1 MEGDYLNQLFRI
13 SHLNVDDALRIHA
26 SPHEPHQHDYE
37 TLIIGI
43 QGQLEHFVDFKTTI
57 IEAPLISFIAKG
69 KVHSINTQ
77 LVNGQFDVWVLRFK
91 SEFIAETVFQLYAS
105 YHNNA
110 NHLLQKDTCFD
121 RLSHVCE
128 LMNHEMA
135 VPSPDL
141 SVVRH
146 LLSALIIMIESE
158 RKKHSP
164 SDQITDIN
172 QNETFIN
179 FLKIVEANFRRPVGV
194 EFYAEKLFMSARN
207 LNLIC
212 QRIMDQSVTELI
224 ETRKLT
230 EAKNLLT
237 STNKSISE
245 IGFELGFNE
254 KAYFSNV
261 FKKKTGQ
268 TPTEFRQEMRQ
279 LIS

>member
-1 MEGDYLNQLFRI
+1 
-13 SHLNVDDALRIHA
+13 
-26 SPHEPHQHDYE
+26 
-37 TLIIGI
+37 
-43 QGQLEHFVDFKTTI
+43 
-57 IEAPLISFIAKG
+57 
-69 KVHSINTQ
+69 
-77 LVNGQFDVWVLRFK
+77 
-91 SEFIAETVFQLYAS
+91 
-105 YHNNA
+105 
-110 NHLLQKDTCFD
+110 
-121 RLSHVCE
+121 
-128 LMNHEMA
+128 
-135 VPSPDL
+135 
-141 SVVRH
+141 
-146 LLSALIIMIESE
+146 MIESE

-164 SDQITDIN
+164 SDQSTTIN

>member
-1 MEGDYLNQLFRI
+1 MEQDYLNQLFRI
-13 SHLNVDDALRIHA
+13 SRLNADDALRIHA

-57 IEAPLISFIAKG
+57 IDAPLISFITKG

-77 LVNGQFDVWVLRFK
+77 LVNDQFDVWVLRFK
-91 SEFIAETVFQLYAS
+91 SEFIAEIVFQMYAS

-110 NHLLQKDTCFD
+110 NHLFQKDTCFD
-121 RLSHVCE
+121 RLSNVCE
-128 LMNHEMA
+128 LMNQEMGA
-135 VPSPDL
+135 TSPDL

-146 LLSALIIMIESE
+146 LLSALIIMIKSE
-158 RKKHSP
+158 RKKNS
-164 SDQITDIN
+164 SNDQATAIN

-179 FLKIVEANFRRPVGV
+179 FLKILEANFRRPLGV
-194 EFYAEKLFMSARN
+194 DFYAEKLFMSSRN

-230 EAKNLLT
+230 EAKNLLA

>member
-1 MEGDYLNQLFRI
+1 MPLN
-13 SHLNVDDALRIHA
+13 
-26 SPHEPHQHDYE
+26 
-37 TLIIGI
+37 
-43 QGQLEHFVDFKTTI
+43 
-57 IEAPLISFIAKG
+57 
-69 KVHSINTQ
+69 
-77 LVNGQFDVWVLRFK
+77 
-91 SEFIAETVFQLYAS
+91 
-105 YHNNA
+105 
-110 NHLLQKDTCFD
+110 
-121 RLSHVCE
+121 
-128 LMNHEMA
+128 
-135 VPSPDL
+135 
-141 SVVRH
+141 
-146 LLSALIIMIESE
+146 
-158 RKKHSP
+158 P
-164 SDQITDIN
+164 SDQSTAIN

>member
-1 MEGDYLNQLFRI
+1 
-13 SHLNVDDALRIHA
+13 
-26 SPHEPHQHDYE
+26 
-37 TLIIGI
+37 
-43 QGQLEHFVDFKTTI
+43 
-57 IEAPLISFIAKG
+57 
-69 KVHSINTQ
+69 
-77 LVNGQFDVWVLRFK
+77 
-91 SEFIAETVFQLYAS
+91 
-105 YHNNA
+105 
-110 NHLLQKDTCFD
+110 
-121 RLSHVCE
+121 
-128 LMNHEMA
+128 
-135 VPSPDL
+135 
-141 SVVRH
+141 
-146 LLSALIIMIESE
+146 MIESE

-164 SDQITDIN
+164 SDQSTAIN

>member
-13 SHLNVDDALRIHA
+13 SRLNVDDALRIHA

-141 SVVRH
+141 SVVSKNTA
-146 LLSALIIMIESE
+146 LSTNAPPNQPAAL
-158 RKKHSP
+158 KHSFQKSHTHSVP
-164 SDQITDIN
+164 STGSRWQVT
-172 QNETFIN
+172 
-179 FLKIVEANFRRPVGV
+179 A
-194 EFYAEKLFMSARN
+194 AR
-207 LNLIC
+207 
-212 QRIMDQSVTELI
+212 
-224 ETRKLT
+224 TRL
-230 EAKNLLT
+230 
-237 STNKSISE
+237 
-245 IGFELGFNE
+245 
-254 KAYFSNV
+254 
-261 FKKKTGQ
+261 
-268 TPTEFRQEMRQ
+268 MR
-279 LIS
+279 LSP

>member
-1 MEGDYLNQLFRI
+1 M
-13 SHLNVDDALRIHA
+13 
-26 SPHEPHQHDYE
+26 
-37 TLIIGI
+37 
-43 QGQLEHFVDFKTTI
+43 
-57 IEAPLISFIAKG
+57 
-69 KVHSINTQ
+69 HSINTQ

-135 VPSPDL
+135 ATSPDL

-164 SDQITDIN
+164 SDQSTAIN

>member
-1 MEGDYLNQLFRI
+1 MF
-13 SHLNVDDALRIHA
+13 
-26 SPHEPHQHDYE
+26 
-37 TLIIGI
+37 
-43 QGQLEHFVDFKTTI
+43 
-57 IEAPLISFIAKG
+57 
-69 KVHSINTQ
+69 
-77 LVNGQFDVWVLRFK
+77 
-91 SEFIAETVFQLYAS
+91 
-105 YHNNA
+105 
-110 NHLLQKDTCFD
+110 
-121 RLSHVCE
+121 
-128 LMNHEMA
+128 
-135 VPSPDL
+135 
-141 SVVRH
+141 
-146 LLSALIIMIESE
+146 
-158 RKKHSP
+158 
-164 SDQITDIN
+164 
-172 QNETFIN
+172 

-245 IGFELGFNE
+245 IGFEIGFNE

>member
-13 SHLNVDDALRIHA
+13 SRLNVDDALRIHA
-26 SPHEPHQHDYE
+26 APHEPHQHDYE
-37 TLIIGI
+37 TLIIGT
-43 QGQLEHFVDFKTTI
+43 QGRLEHFVDFKTTVV
-57 IEAPLISFIAKG
+57 EAPLISFIAKG
-69 KVHSINTQ
+69 KVHSINTE

-110 NHLLQKDTCFD
+110 NHIFQKDTCFD
-121 RLSHVCE
+121 RLTTICE
-128 LMNHEMA
+128 IMTKEMA

-158 RKKHSP
+158 RKKNSHN
-164 SDQITDIN
+164 DQATTIN

-230 EAKNLLT
+230 EAKNLLAG
-237 STNKSISE
+237 TNKSISE